1 MQKNFEGLIM
11 QIKITVDVGNFL
23 EIFYWPSKY
32 VEKKSVLVLVCVC
45 VCVVKLIFDTVL
57 SGLLFWPKNKK

>member
-32 VEKKSVLVLVCVC
+32 VEKKSVLVLVCVS
-45 VCVVKLIFDTVL
+45 L
-57 SGLLFWPKNKK
+57 S

>member
-1 MQKNFEGLIM
+1 MRYMSEEYLIYANFFEGLIM

-32 VEKKSVLVLVCVC
+32 VEKKSVLVLVCVS
-45 VCVVKLIFDTVL
+45 L
-57 SGLLFWPKNKK
+57 S